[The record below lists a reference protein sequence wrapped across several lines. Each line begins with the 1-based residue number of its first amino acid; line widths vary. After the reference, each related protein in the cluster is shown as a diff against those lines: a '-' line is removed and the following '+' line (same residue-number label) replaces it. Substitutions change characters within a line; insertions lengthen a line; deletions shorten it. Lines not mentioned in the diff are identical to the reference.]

1 MFILDLMLVPES
13 KKSLEPGKPRHWEIW
28 ASKVSKYGQFS
39 VKNSKEFQ

>member
-1 MFILDLMLVPES
+1 MFILDLVLVPES

-28 ASKVSKYGQFS
+28 ASKVSKYGQFL